1 MYNVIITG
9 STGMIGKGV
18 LLACLNS
25 EEIQEVLLIN
35 RSSVGMESPK
45 IKELLLQDFTQVHE
59 YSEELKGY
67 DACFHCMGVSA
78 VGMTEDKYHQL
89 TFGISKSLADPLFE
103 LNPDLVFCYVSGTGT
118 DSSEKGRIMW
128 ARVKGKTENYI
139 LSLGFK
145 KAYMFRPGFVLPE
158 DSIKSKT
165 KLYNTIYVLLT
176 PFYSWIK
183 NSKNVTT
190 TRKIGK
196 AMVHALTKE
205 FSKSLLENK
214 DINKL
219 AE

>member
-9 STGMIGKGV
+9 STGMIGKGA
-18 LLACLNS
+18 LLECLKS

-35 RSSVGMESPK
+35 RSPIEISSPK
-45 IKELLLQDFTQVHE
+45 IKELLLQDFTQIHD
-59 YSEELKGY
+59 YSEQLIDY

-78 VGMTEDKYHQL
+78 VGMSEDKYHQL
-89 TFGISKSLADPLFE
+89 TFGVSKFLADTLYE
-103 LNPDLVFCYVSGTGT
+103 LNPDLVFCYVSGKGT
-118 DSSEKGRIMW
+118 DSTEEGRSMW

-145 KAYMFRPGFVLPE
+145 KAFMFRPGFVLPE
-158 DSIKSKT
+158 DGIKSKT

-196 AMVHALTKE
+196 AMINTLTKQ

>member
-1 MYNVIITG
+1 MYKVIITG

-18 LLACLNS
+18 LLSCLNS
-25 EEIQEVLLIN
+25 EEIQEILLIN
-35 RSSVGMESPK
+35 RSTIEIDSPK
-45 IKELLLQDFTQVHE
+45 IKELLLQDFTRISD
-59 YSEELKGY
+59 YSEQLKGY
-67 DACFHCMGVSA
+67 DACFHCMGVSV
-78 VGMTEDKYHQL
+78 VGLSEEKYHQL
-89 TFGISKSLADPLFE
+89 TFEVSKELADTLYNS
-103 LNPDLVFCYVSGTGT
+103 NPDLVFCYVSGTGT
-118 DSSEKGRIMW
+118 DSSEKGSSMW
-128 ARVKGKTENYI
+128 ARIKGKIENYI

-158 DSIKSKT
+158 DGIKSKT

-196 AMVHALTKE
+196 AMIHALTNQ
-205 FSKSLLENK
+205 FPVHLLENR